1 MRPLHS
7 LLSTFKRLPESWRS
21 LRRSDLRKVAAGV
34 RRAWRLWTVVVVL
47 VVLVGGVV
55 FGVYYYLTST
65 DWGDI
70 TEGSIVTDSR
80 YREVPE
86 GYYEYRTVPYH
97 FSILFP
103 QELEVKEYGG
113 KGDSLTVTFEDKSGE
128 PKGFQ
133 IFATPYN
140 QPVVSGER
148 FRMDNPSG
156 VYKDPVDVSVAGVRA
171 TIFYSQNARLGET
184 REAWFIRNGILYE
197 VNARRAHDEWLAAQI
212 QTWQFVR

>member
-1 MRPLHS
+1 
-7 LLSTFKRLPESWRS
+7 
-21 LRRSDLRKVAAGV
+21 
-34 RRAWRLWTVVVVL
+34 VVVAVL
-47 VVLVGGVV
+47 VVLVAGAGYGAYK
-55 FGVYYYLTST
+55 FFASI
-65 DWGDI
+65 DRGDI
-70 TEGSIVTDSR
+70 TEGSIVTDST

-86 GYYEYRTVPYH
+86 GYFEYRTVPYH

-103 QELEVKEYGG
+103 QNLEVKEYGG

-156 VYKDPVDVSVAGVRA
+156 VYKEPVDVTVAGVRA
-171 TIFYSQNARLGET
+171 TIFYSQNTRLGET

-197 VNARRAHDEWLAAQI
+197 VNARRVHDVWLGEQM

>member
-1 MRPLHS
+1 MRR
-7 LLSTFKRLPESWRS
+7 LLLWLKGLPESWRS
-21 LRRSDLRKVAAGV
+21 LRRSDLRRLVADA
-34 RRAWRLWTVVVVL
+34 RRAWRLWTVVAVL
-47 VVLVGGVV
+47 VLLVGLAA
-55 FGVYYYLTST
+55 FGVYYYIVSI
-65 DWGDI
+65 DRGDI

-80 YREVPE
+80 YREVPP

-156 VYKDPVDVSVAGVRA
+156 VYKEPVDVTVAGVRA

-184 REAWFIRNGILYE
+184 REVWFIRNGILYE
-197 VNARRAHDEWLAAQI
+197 VNARRAHDEWLGEQM
-212 QTWQFVR
+212 QTWEFVR